1 MLNLC
6 WNSQDDENLKPTY
19 YFDEGHYPHTKSK
32 SVINSPSL
40 PSKPSGYYLL
50 RDRQVNAKNGYNMN
64 CDFIMS
70 SWRNGTDYM
79 IAVRWACEWL
89 AKFNERSGV
98 V

>member
-1 MLNLC
+1 MAHTARGAC
-6 WNSQDDENLKPTY
+6 WTSQDDMVDNGYKREVKP
-19 YFDEGHYPHTKSK
+19 
-32 SVINSPSL
+32 VINVPTL
-40 PSKPSGYYLL
+40 PPKPSSYYLL